1 MGLPVTSIVT
11 KGAMKNR
18 SNNERRI
25 VGLDGWAPGTF
36 KGCLTLTLMGSSR
49 CSEAHLCVSYA
60 VLFVLFKVIVPGAQK
75 LVDMMGLCTGYR
87 LSLFL

>member
-1 MGLPVTSIVT
+1 MC
-11 KGAMKNR
+11 A
-18 SNNERRI
+18 
-25 VGLDGWAPGTF
+25 
-36 KGCLTLTLMGSSR
+36 
-49 CSEAHLCVSYA
+49 SYA

>member
-18 SNNERRI
+18 SNSERRI
-25 VGLDGWAPGTF
+25 VGLDGWASGTF

-49 CSEAHLCVSYA
+49 CSEAHFICVRLMLCYSCY
-60 VLFVLFKVIVPGAQK
+60 LKPSC
-75 LVDMMGLCTGYR
+75 LVRRNLWT
-87 LSLFL
+87 